1 MMTEEKNK
9 GFTKIEDMIAWQKA
23 KMLTIEIYKLTNE
36 PLFSKDFGLKDQI
49 RRAAVSVP
57 SDIAEGFGR
66 GGTNEF
72 RNFLSIS
79 KGSLYEVKTQ
89 LIIAFEL
96 GFVDESVKNKLILDI
111 EETTGMI
118 AGLIK
123 YLKNTEIK
131 GSKYSKQII
140 INKSPTTNIKHQTTI
155 SDKLF

>member
-1 MMTEEKNK
+1 MNEEKNK
-9 GFTKIEDMIAWQKA
+9 GFTKIEDMLAWQKA
-23 KMLTIEIYKLTNE
+23 KRLTIEIYKITNE

-57 SDIAEGFGR
+57 SNIAEGFGR

-72 RNFLSIS
+72 KNFLSIS

-96 GFVDESVKNKLILDI
+96 GLVDEKLKEQLILNI
-111 EETTGMI
+111 EEITGMI
-118 AGLIK
+118 SGLIK

-131 GSKYSKQII
+131 GSKYLS
-140 INKSPTTNIKHQTTI
+140 INNQTT
-155 SDKLF
+155 KN

>member
-1 MMTEEKNK
+1 MNEEKNK
-9 GFTKIEDMIAWQKA
+9 GFTKIEDMLAWQKA
-23 KMLTIEIYKLTNE
+23 KALTIEIYKITNE

-57 SDIAEGFGR
+57 SNIAEGFGR

-72 RNFLSIS
+72 KNFLSIS

-89 LIIAFEL
+89 LILAYEL
-96 GFVDESVKNKLILDI
+96 WLVEEKLKEQLIINI
-111 EETTGMI
+111 EEVTGMI

-131 GSKYSKQII
+131 GSKYS
-140 INKSPTTNIKHQTTI
+140 SETNQTT
-155 SDKLF
+155 KN

>member
-1 MMTEEKNK
+1 MNEEKNK
-9 GFTKIEDMIAWQKA
+9 GFTKIEDMLAWQKA
-23 KMLTIEIYKLTNE
+23 KALTIEIYKITNE

-57 SDIAEGFGR
+57 SNIAEGFGR

-72 RNFLSIS
+72 KNFLSIA

-89 LIIAFEL
+89 LIISFEL
-96 GFVDESVKNKLILDI
+96 GLVEEKLKEQLIINI
-111 EETTGMI
+111 EEVTGMI

-131 GSKYSKQII
+131 GSKYSSEK
-140 INKSPTTNIKHQTTI
+140 NQTT
-155 SDKLF
+155 KN

>member
-1 MMTEEKNK
+1 MNEEKNK
-9 GFTKIEDMIAWQKA
+9 GFTKIEDMLAWQKA
-23 KMLTIEIYKLTNE
+23 KALTIEIYKITNE

-57 SDIAEGFGR
+57 SNIAEGFGR

-72 RNFLSIS
+72 KNFLSIS

-89 LIIAFEL
+89 LIIAYEL
-96 GFVDESVKNKLILDI
+96 GFVDEKIKEQLVLNI
-111 EETTGMI
+111 EEVTGMI

-131 GSKYSKQII
+131 GSKYSSEKNQ
-140 INKSPTTNIKHQTTI
+140 TTNN
-155 SDKLF
+155 

>member
-1 MMTEEKNK
+1 MNEEKNK

-23 KMLTIEIYKLTNE
+23 KALTIEIYKLTNE

-57 SDIAEGFGR
+57 SNIAEGFGR

-72 RNFLSIS
+72 RNFLSIA

-89 LIIAFEL
+89 LIIAYEL
-96 GFVDESVKNKLILDI
+96 NLVDIQNNNKLILHI
-111 EETTGMI
+111 EELTGLI

-131 GSKYSKQII
+131 GSKY
-140 INKSPTTNIKHQTTI
+140 NTTQ
-155 SDKLF
+155 S

>member
-9 GFTKIEDMIAWQKA
+9 GFIKIEDMIAWQKA

-57 SDIAEGFGR
+57 SNIAEGFGR

-79 KGSLYEVKTQ
+79 KGSLDEVKTQ

-131 GSKYSKQII
+131 GSKYSKQQ
-140 INKSPTTNIKHQTTI
+140 TNNN
-155 SDKLF
+155 

>member
-1 MMTEEKNK
+1 MSEEKNK
-9 GFTKIEDMIAWQKA
+9 GFTKLEDIITWQKSKTLA
-23 KMLTIEIYKLTNE
+23 IDIYKITYE

-57 SDIAEGFGR
+57 SNIAEGFGR

-72 RNFLSIS
+72 KNFLSIS

-89 LIIAFEL
+89 LIIAYEL
-96 GFVDESVKNKLILDI
+96 GLVEEKLKEQLILNI
-111 EETTGMI
+111 EEITGMI

-131 GSKYSKQII
+131 GSKYSSEK
-140 INKSPTTNIKHQTTI
+140 NQTT
-155 SDKLF
+155 KN

>member
-1 MMTEEKNK
+1 MNEEKNK
-9 GFTKIEDMIAWQKA
+9 GFTKIEDMIAWQRA
-23 KMLTIEIYKLTNE
+23 KDLTIKIYKLTNE

-57 SDIAEGFGR
+57 SNIAEGFGR

-72 RNFLSIS
+72 RNFLSIA

-89 LIIAFEL
+89 LIIAQEL
-96 GFVDESVKNKLILDI
+96 NLVDIQNKDKLILHI
-111 EETTGMI
+111 EELTGLI

-131 GSKYSKQII
+131 GSKYNQS
-140 INKSPTTNIKHQTTI
+140 STTKI
-155 SDKLF
+155 

>member
-1 MMTEEKNK
+1 MNEEKNK
-9 GFTKIEDMIAWQKA
+9 GFTKIEDMLAWQKA
-23 KMLTIEIYKLTNE
+23 KALTIEIYKITNE

-57 SDIAEGFGR
+57 SNIAEGFGR

-72 RNFLSIS
+72 KNFLSIS

-89 LIIAFEL
+89 LIIAYEL
-96 GFVDESVKNKLILDI
+96 GLVEEKLKEQLILNI
-111 EETTGMI
+111 EEVTGMI

-131 GSKYSKQII
+131 GSKYSVESN
-140 INKSPTTNIKHQTTI
+140 NKNQTT
-155 SDKLF
+155 KN

>member
-1 MMTEEKNK
+1 MNEEKNK
-9 GFTKIEDMIAWQKA
+9 GFTKIEDMLAWQKA
-23 KMLTIEIYKLTNE
+23 KALTIEIYKITNE

-57 SDIAEGFGR
+57 SNIAEGFGR

-72 RNFLSIS
+72 KNFLSIA

-89 LIIAFEL
+89 LIISFEL
-96 GFVDESVKNKLILDI
+96 GLVEEKLKEQLIINI
-111 EETTGMI
+111 EEVTGMI

-131 GSKYSKQII
+131 GSKYS
-140 INKSPTTNIKHQTTI
+140 SETNQTT
-155 SDKLF
+155 KN

>member
-1 MMTEEKNK
+1 MTEEKNK
-9 GFTKIEDMIAWQKA
+9 GFTKIEDMIAWQKT

-57 SDIAEGFGR
+57 SNIAEGFGR

-131 GSKYSKQII
+131 GSKYSKQQ
-140 INKSPTTNIKHQTTI
+140 TNNN
-155 SDKLF
+155 

>member
-1 MMTEEKNK
+1 MNEDKNK
-9 GFTKIEDMIAWQKA
+9 GFTKIEDMLAWQKA
-23 KMLTIEIYKLTNE
+23 KALTIEIYKITNE

-57 SDIAEGFGR
+57 SNIAEGFGR

-72 RNFLSIS
+72 KNFLSIA

-89 LIIAFEL
+89 LIISFEL
-96 GFVDESVKNKLILDI
+96 GLVEEKLKEQLIINI
-111 EETTGMI
+111 EEVTGMI

-131 GSKYSKQII
+131 GSKYSSEK
-140 INKSPTTNIKHQTTI
+140 NQTT
-155 SDKLF
+155 KN

>member
-9 GFTKIEDMIAWQKA
+9 GFIKIEDMIAWQKA

-57 SDIAEGFGR
+57 SNIAEGFGR

-131 GSKYSKQII
+131 GSKYSKQQ
-140 INKSPTTNIKHQTTI
+140 TNNN
-155 SDKLF
+155 

>member
-1 MMTEEKNK
+1 MNEEKNK
-9 GFTKIEDMIAWQKA
+9 GFTKIEDMLAWQKA
-23 KMLTIEIYKLTNE
+23 KALTIEIYKITNE

-57 SDIAEGFGR
+57 SNIAEGFGR

-72 RNFLSIS
+72 KNFLWIS

-89 LIIAFEL
+89 LILAYEL
-96 GFVDESVKNKLILDI
+96 GLVEEKLKEQLIINI
-111 EETTGMI
+111 EEVTGMI

-131 GSKYSKQII
+131 GSKYS
-140 INKSPTTNIKHQTTI
+140 SETNQTT
-155 SDKLF
+155 KN

>member
-9 GFTKIEDMIAWQKA
+9 GFIKIEDMIAWQKA

-57 SDIAEGFGR
+57 SNIAEGFGK

-131 GSKYSKQII
+131 GSKYSKQQ
-140 INKSPTTNIKHQTTI
+140 TNNN
-155 SDKLF
+155 

>member
-1 MMTEEKNK
+1 MNEEKNK

-23 KMLTIEIYKLTNE
+23 KALTIEIYKLTNE
-36 PLFSKDFGLKDQI
+36 SLFSKDFGLKDQI

-57 SDIAEGFGR
+57 SNIAEGFGR

-123 YLKNTEIK
+123 YLKSTEIK
-131 GSKYSKQII
+131 GSKYNNQQ
-140 INKSPTTNIKHQTTI
+140 PTTNNK
-155 SDKLF
+155 

>member
-1 MMTEEKNK
+1 MNEEKNK
-9 GFTKIEDMIAWQKA
+9 GFTKIEDMIAWQRAKA
-23 KMLTIEIYKLTNE
+23 LTIEIYKLTNE

-57 SDIAEGFGR
+57 SNIAEGFGR

-72 RNFLSIS
+72 INFLSIA

-89 LIIAFEL
+89 LIIAQEL
-96 GFVDESVKNKLILDI
+96 NLVDIQNKDKLILHI
-111 EETTGMI
+111 EELTGLI

-131 GSKYSKQII
+131 GSKYNQS
-140 INKSPTTNIKHQTTI
+140 STTKI
-155 SDKLF
+155 

>member
-1 MMTEEKNK
+1 MNEEKNK
-9 GFTKIEDMIAWQKA
+9 GFTKIEDMLAWQKA
-23 KMLTIEIYKLTNE
+23 KALTIEIYKITNE

-57 SDIAEGFGR
+57 SNIAEGFGR

-72 RNFLSIS
+72 KNFLSIA

-89 LIIAFEL
+89 LIIAYEL
-96 GFVDESVKNKLILDI
+96 GLVEEKLKEQLILNI
-111 EETTGMI
+111 EEVTGMI

-131 GSKYSKQII
+131 GSKYSSEK
-140 INKSPTTNIKHQTTI
+140 KSNN
-155 SDKLF
+155 